1 MSDQKAWDTLYKFV
15 DMTGTHVFQAW
26 RCALHALNLSLAAAI
41 ISLINSLIIAWILAQ
56 MWKGTP

>member
-1 MSDQKAWDTLYKFV
+1 MSDQKAWDTLYKFT
-15 DMTGTHVFQAW
+15 DMTSTHIFRAW
-26 RCALHALNLSLAAAI
+26 RCALHALSLSLAAAI